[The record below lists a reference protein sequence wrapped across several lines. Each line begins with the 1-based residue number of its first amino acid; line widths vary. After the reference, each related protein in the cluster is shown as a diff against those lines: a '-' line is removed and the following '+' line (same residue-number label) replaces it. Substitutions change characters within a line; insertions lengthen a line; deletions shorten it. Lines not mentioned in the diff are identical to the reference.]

1 MFQTNSLVPRA
12 GVGMFGVDYA
22 AQESAAELE
31 DLRMKLKMVIVQIT
45 SALEVSVLLVLHC
58 CGAVIE
64 PSDWLVF
71 VMLTGNCFHSMLGK
85 VRYLLGRVGWG
96 FRGEGH
102 Q

>member
-1 MFQTNSLVPRA
+1 M
-12 GVGMFGVDYA
+12 GMFGVDYA

-85 VRYLLGRVGWG
+85 VLYVIYWGGWAGASEGRVIN
-96 FRGEGH
+96 EILE
-102 Q
+102 